1 MKEKKH
7 LDPSTKDVDVTSIFY
22 QKFRKTI
29 WEKLKF
35 HCHFLKPLPS
45 TAFSGNVHRL
55 CCLTITKQ
63 LSITLG
69 NWFFKGEAAGGDFG
83 QSLKTKM
90 TWNQKIV
97 CESVQNDHI
106 FYPKIAPRRAIPKK
120 TYHYFGVMSSYLQVT
135 IISTANNCLKRTCI
149 AMNWKK
155 PRVTF
160 PCLANLI
167 ELNIR
172 SPSHCQLTK
181 PSFGTWKIPFSKK
194 TTTPVSKSSTLS
206 MIPLLITV

>member
-1 MKEKKH
+1 MF
-7 LDPSTKDVDVTSIFY
+7 I
-22 QKFRKTI
+22 
-29 WEKLKF
+29 
-35 HCHFLKPLPS
+35 
-45 TAFSGNVHRL
+45 AFHRL

-69 NWFFKGEAAGGDFG
+69 NWSFKGEAAGGDFG

-106 FYPKIAPRRAIPKK
+106 FYPKIAPRRAIAKT
-120 TYHYFGVMSSYLQVT
+120 TYHYFGLMSSYLQVT
-135 IISTANNCLKRTCI
+135 IISTANNCLKRTGM

-155 PRVTF
+155 KELPSRVWQILSNSTSGVHHI
-160 PCLANLI
+160 ANW
-167 ELNIR
+167 
-172 SPSHCQLTK
+172 QA
-181 PSFGTWKIPFSKK
+181 FFWTWKSLSQTK

-206 MIPLLITV
+206 IIPLLITV

>member
-135 IISTANNCLKRTCI
+135 IISTANNCLKRTGI
-149 AMNWKK
+149 AMNWKTNK
-155 PRVTF
+155 SYLPVFGKSYRTQHHESITLPTDKAFFWDVKKS
-160 PCLANLI
+160 LSQKKQH
-167 ELNIR
+167 R
-172 SPSHCQLTK
+172 SPSRPH
-181 PSFGTWKIPFSKK
+181 
-194 TTTPVSKSSTLS
+194 
-206 MIPLLITV
+206 

>member
-106 FYPKIAPRRAIPKK
+106 FYPKIAPRRAITKK

-135 IISTANNCLKRTCI
+135 IISTANNCLKRTGI

-155 PRVTF
+155 KELPSRVWQI
-160 PCLANLI
+160 LSN
-167 ELNIR
+167 
-172 SPSHCQLTK
+172 SPSGIHHIANWQSLLL
-181 PSFGTWKIPFSKK
+181 GRGNQIPFSKK
-194 TTTPVSKSSTLS
+194 KTKNRSPSR
-206 MIPLLITV
+206 PH